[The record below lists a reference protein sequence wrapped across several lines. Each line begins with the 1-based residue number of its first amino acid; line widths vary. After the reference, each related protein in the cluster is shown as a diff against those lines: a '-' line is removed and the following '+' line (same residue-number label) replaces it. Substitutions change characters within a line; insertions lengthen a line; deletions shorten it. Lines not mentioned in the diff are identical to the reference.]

1 VRNECDHDDD
11 AISATRQPPEHGLAQ
26 KARQLMPPVLAGAR
40 VG

>member
-11 AISATRQPPEHGLAQ
+11 AISATRQNTDWRK